1 MAFLSILGLY
11 HYDPSVFDGLVIPT
25 ADDIRTTAP
34 VVKNP
39 FVPDKETLV
48 NYICMELAELSLV
61 YASPATVKE
70 MIGVWSQVHL
80 NEWIELY
87 NTLILEYNPIW
98 NKDGTRTHH
107 VVGDLHL
114 MTGGAT
120 TKTQTDITSE
130 TKSNVT
136 GYDTN
141 AYSPNTQ
148 DIVHNTGDLDS
159 NQNKFVYDN
168 QKDHADYTET
178 DVEQGNIGVSTTM
191 SMIAEQRE
199 IVKFNLYEYIT
210 QQFKNQFCVM
220 VY

>member
-11 HYDPSVFDGLVIPT
+11 HYDPTVFDGLVIPT
-25 ADDIRTTAP
+25 ANDIRTTAP
-34 VVKNP
+34 VVEDP
-39 FVPDKETLV
+39 FVPNKDTLV

-87 NTLILEYNPIW
+87 NTLILENNPIW

-107 VVGDLHL
+107 VKGDLHL

-120 TKTQTDITSE
+120 TKTGTDMTSE
-130 TKSNVT
+130 TRSNVT
-136 GYDTN
+136 GYDADT
-141 AYSPNTQ
+141 YSPDTQ
-148 DIVHNTGDLDS
+148 DIVHNTGDLDKNL
-159 NQNKFVYDN
+159 NQFTYNN
-168 QKDHADYTET
+168 QRDQADYIET
-178 DVEQGNIGVSTTM
+178 DVEQGNIGITSTM